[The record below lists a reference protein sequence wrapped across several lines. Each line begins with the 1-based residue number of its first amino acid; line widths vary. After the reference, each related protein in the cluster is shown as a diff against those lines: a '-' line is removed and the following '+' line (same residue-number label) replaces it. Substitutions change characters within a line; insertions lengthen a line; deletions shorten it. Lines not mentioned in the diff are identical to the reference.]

1 MRRFV
6 LLSIILAAFVGI
18 AFSRPASA
26 ALTLGQKLSGR
37 ILLQVQSGG
46 AVWYVSP
53 LNFQR
58 YNLGTTATA
67 PSIIQKLSLAVS
79 QVSLDSLPING
90 STETGNLALRR
101 KLSGRI
107 VRLSGT
113 TQKWYIS
120 PLNLQRYAI
129 DVAPL
134 SVLKKLSLGV
144 SDANLK
150 FIPIAAGFD
159 TPKVAVN
166 GLLRSQK
173 SVATS
178 RGTYTVDVVTLDTSV
193 STLKVMTD
201 TAQTVDCK
209 TGCRTIPLKTFVDQ
223 RKAVMGMH
231 GTYFCPYDY
240 ASCAGQTGS
249 YFYPVYNSFSKV
261 MINQGRMKYTTQP
274 IIAIDTTNRF
284 FFYAP
289 TLQFKSLA
297 DLQAKVKIDSEAVG
311 GSGVLQ
317 AAISNSPIMVEAG
330 KNVLNTKFLDS
341 KQATVKSYRGFIGWK
356 GRTVTLG
363 IVRGATVTD
372 AAAVAT
378 ALGLDYALNLD
389 GGGTTAMYQNGYV
402 LGPGRNL
409 PNAILF
415 VK

>member
-1 MRRFV
+1 MRYFV
-6 LLSIILAAFVGI
+6 VFSIVLGVIGI
-18 AFSRPASA
+18 FLSRPAFA
-26 ALTLGQKLSGR
+26 AVTLGQKLSGR

-46 AVWYVSP
+46 VVWYVSP
-53 LNFQR
+53 INFQR
-58 YNLGTTATA
+58 YNLGNTSTA
-67 PSIIQKLSLAVS
+67 PGIIQKLSLAMS
-79 QVSLDSLPING
+79 QANMDSIPVVG
-90 STETGNLALRR
+90 STETGNLDLRR
-101 KLSGRI
+101 RLSGRI
-107 VRLSGT
+107 IRISAT
-113 TQKWYIS
+113 SEHWYIS
-120 PLNLQRYAI
+120 PLNLQRYQL
-129 DVAPL
+129 DGDPL
-134 SVLKKLSLGV
+134 GVLKKLSLGV

-150 FIPIAAGFD
+150 LIPIATGFD
-159 TPKVAVN
+159 APKVAVN
-166 GLLRSQK
+166 GLLRVQK

-209 TGCRTIPLKTFVDQ
+209 TGCRTIPLKTVVDQ

-274 IIAIDTTNRF
+274 IVAIDTTNRF

-297 DLQAKVKIDSEAVG
+297 DLQAKLKIDSEAAG

-317 AAISNSPIMVEAG
+317 AAISNSPIMVQDG

-402 LGPGRNL
+402 VGPGRNL
-409 PNAILF
+409 PNAILLT
-415 VK
+415 K